1 MWRRDTQDG
10 PTGRPGGEMAGCLGG
25 GSAVDLAPK
34 APPKSRHQGLR
45 ENSVQSKS
53 NHCIVRIMRKKL
65 QNYILICM
73 NRTGPRGGAR
83 ATWASEGRG
92 LAGSLGR
99 LGRAPAAAQPSPLPL
114 ERCSGRME
122 GSRARRGR
130 LALQLELSA
139 ACRAVPRP
147 LWLLPGSDCLAQGGA
162 LGSDTVRTG
171 HGLGER
177 TPPAQFPAHA
187 HPVSVRGVLSAGL
200 PQERNRAGG
209 IQFGGL
215 PILPHSMGSS
225 EWG

>member
-10 PTGRPGGEMAGCLGG
+10 PTGRPGGKMAGCLGG

-73 NRTGPRGGAR
+73 NRTGPHGGAR
-83 ATWASEGRG
+83 ATRAQRG
-92 LAGSLGR
+92 AGPGR
-99 LGRAPAAAQPSPLPL
+99 LPGATRSCPCSCPAKPAAPGTLL
-114 ERCSGRME
+114 GWME
-122 GSRARRGR
+122 GSGARRGR
-130 LALQLELSA
+130 LALRLELSA
-139 ACRAVPRP
+139 ACRAAPRP

-171 HGLGER
+171 HGLGEK

-187 HPVSVRGVLSAGL
+187 HPGCAVCRPPPREEPGRRHPVWG
-200 PQERNRAGG
+200 P
-209 IQFGGL
+209 
-215 PILPHSMGSS
+215 PHSPPQHG
-225 EWG
+225 EL